1 MSVDIKR
8 KSSPANING
17 SHTTYIILKNA
28 MKMEEIEKISHLEI
42 YIYMD
47 VDVVAREESK
57 VCWHTSTTYES
68 RHLYIFF
75 TSWVNQSIRLE

>member
-42 YIYMD
+42 YIGVWMWLLEKNLRFD
-47 VDVVAREESK
+47 GIRQQLTRAGI
-57 VCWHTSTTYES
+57 C
-68 RHLYIFF
+68 IFF
-75 TSWVNQSIRLE
+75 SPLR

>member
-28 MKMEEIEKISHLEI
+28 MKMEEMINIQILKK
-42 YIYMD
+42 YMD
-47 VDVVAREESK
+47 MDVVAREETK
-57 VCWHTSTTYES
+57 
-68 RHLYIFF
+68 I
-75 TSWVNQSIRLE
+75 

>member
-28 MKMEEIEKISHLEI
+28 MKVEEMIK
-42 YIYMD
+42 YTNVRNIYMD
-47 VDVVAREESK
+47 MDVVAEETK
-57 VCWHTSTTYES
+57 
-68 RHLYIFF
+68 I
-75 TSWVNQSIRLE
+75 